1 MKTEIASFTA
11 ATFITTALLSS
22 AANATSDA
30 EKMAQAMCQNYPVSE
45 SKLNSN
51 MTTHLLIA
59 YDAHKSGAMNEV
71 FLKEIVGPSAA
82 RYIMHLDL
90 GSNAGGFTNFLRT
103 KGYTTEDA
111 IARSKA
117 VKDQGSSQNEFGFEN
132 INCPI
137 FYFDSP
143 ENKAAAEFKALVNEY
158 LSQQ

>member
-1 MKTEIASFTA
+1 
-11 ATFITTALLSS
+11 
-22 AANATSDA
+22 
-30 EKMAQAMCQNYPVSE
+30 
-45 SKLNSN
+45 
-51 MTTHLLIA
+51 
-59 YDAHKSGAMNEV
+59 
-71 FLKEIVGPSAA
+71 
-82 RYIMHLDL
+82 MHLDL

-103 KGYTTEDA
+103 KGYTAEDA